1 MAGVKKL
8 TDLPKIDEERAQLL
22 EAAGITTLTQLSETP
37 LERIMEITGMEGMD
51 AFIARGRAANAV
63 ERGVELSAGGKLV
76 KHAKQAFNNSGK
88 QATQMKLGSM
98 ISQFFRKL

>member
-1 MAGVKKL
+1 MAGVRTI
-8 TDLPKIDEERAQLL
+8 TDLPKIDEEKARLL
-22 EAAGITTLTQLSETP
+22 EAAGITTLTQLAETP
-37 LERIMEITGMEGMD
+37 LERIMEITGLEGMD

-76 KHAKQAFNNSGK
+76 KQAKQAFNNGGK
-88 QATQMKLGSM
+88 QASQMKIGSI